1 VATGAVAGG
10 LQAMRARDMNLT
22 YGPDGET
29 LERAVLSGDA
39 AIQLAG
45 DAGKPGRRIAGEY
58 IDVAFASAGEV
69 TSLSARDRVELKIP
83 SDADAPERVIRSTSM
98 DGTGEAGKGLTGARF
113 EGSVEFR
120 EARGPGQVR
129 RARAT
134 VLDVSMAP
142 GSGEIEDARFT
153 GGTRF
158 EDGALRASAKDGRY
172 QIAKGVL
179 ELTGVENGV
188 DPRVQDDHVAVDA
201 TRIDLTFEGT
211 KLVATGQV
219 RSLLKPA
226 REARDRKSPRG
237 PAATPKPAT
246 ATAAAGKTAAGTHL
260 TAKDAAGAD
269 GKPAQRVPGMLKD
282 DKPVNVT
289 SDTLDY
295 DGGRSLAT
303 YTGKAR
309 LWQEET
315 TITGETITIDDKS
328 GDLKATGG
336 AGLVR
341 SAFTLEQ
348 TNAKTQ
354 AKEQVPSIATGKD
367 LHYEDALR
375 RATYTTEAHVNG
387 PQGDCHAVKI
397 EMYFADAGNTLERA
411 EAYQQVKL
419 LADQRTATGDRMT
432 YFAADEKYLMTGKP
446 VKTVDE
452 ECRETTGKTLTFWR
466 STDRI
471 IVDGNEEIR
480 TLTTNSAAP
489 ASGATATCTPARP
502 R

>member
-1 VATGAVAGG
+1 
-10 LQAMRARDMNLT
+10 
-22 YGPDGET
+22 
-29 LERAVLSGDA
+29 
-39 AIQLAG
+39 
-45 DAGKPGRRIAGEY
+45 
-58 IDVAFASAGEV
+58 
-69 TSLSARDRVELKIP
+69 
-83 SDADAPERVIRSTSM
+83 
-98 DGTGEAGKGLTGARF
+98 
-113 EGSVEFR
+113 
-120 EARGPGQVR
+120 
-129 RARAT
+129 
-134 VLDVSMAP
+134 
-142 GSGEIEDARFT
+142 
-153 GGTRF
+153 
-158 EDGALRASAKDGRY
+158 
-172 QIAKGVL
+172 
-179 ELTGVENGV
+179 
-188 DPRVQDDHVAVDA
+188 
-201 TRIDLTFEGT
+201 
-211 KLVATGQV
+211 
-219 RSLLKPA
+219 
-226 REARDRKSPRG
+226 
-237 PAATPKPAT
+237 
-246 ATAAAGKTAAGTHL
+246 
-260 TAKDAAGAD
+260 
-269 GKPAQRVPGMLKD
+269 
-282 DKPVNVT
+282 
-289 SDTLDY
+289 
-295 DGGRSLAT
+295 
-303 YTGKAR
+303 
-309 LWQEET
+309 
-315 TITGETITIDDKS
+315 
-328 GDLKATGG
+328 
-336 AGLVR
+336 VR

-375 RATYTTEAHVNG
+375 RATYTIEAHVNG